1 MNHWVRELSSD
12 MFPAMDAWAFTT
24 AKEDAVTAFTEQGI
38 EWLKQMIADARAAG
52 PTPIRDRSTE

>member
-1 MNHWVRELSSD
+1 M
-12 MFPAMDAWAFTT
+12 